1 MMTCFLFLRTSS
13 FVNFFLS
20 KVRDIWSS
28 LESAGSDQEPELS
41 LMSCTFST
49 FSLAVTTAEVA
60 SLILHCHQKSSPL
73 DPIPT
78 YLLKNLVDVLVAPI
92 TKIIVNL
99 SLPPGLFPYAKK
111 LALITPL
118 LKKPKMDPEI
128 INNHWPVSNL
138 FFLSK
143 LIERVVKQL
152 YAHFESDSESLLL
165 PVQSAY

>member
-1 MMTCFLFLRTSS
+1 MMTCVLFLRTSS

-28 LESAGSDQEPELS
+28 LESAGSDQEPELP

-49 FSLAVTTAEVA
+49 FSLAVTAEVA

-111 LALITPL
+111 LTLITPL

-128 INNHWPVSNL
+128 LNNHWPVSNL

-152 YAHFESDSESLLL
+152 YAHFESDSESLFL

>member
-13 FVNFFLS
+13 YVNFFLS
-20 KVRDIWSS
+20 KVRDFWSS
-28 LESAGSDQEPELS
+28 LESAGSDQEPEHP
-41 LMSCTFST
+41 LMSCTFSM
-49 FSLAVTTAEVA
+49 FFLAVTTAEVA

-99 SLPPGLFPYAKK
+99 SLPSGLCPYAMK
-111 LALITPL
+111 LALVTPL

-128 INNHWPVSNL
+128 LNNH
-138 FFLSK
+138 
-143 LIERVVKQL
+143 
-152 YAHFESDSESLLL
+152 
-165 PVQSAY
+165 